1 MFSIIN
7 ICLAL
12 LTATVLSAGAIQ
24 GAVAYSRYCLG
35 HDSPYYTAVFG
46 LGGAKKCDFEHAESE
61 YNVDVDFVAVVALS
75 GFGALFWVS
84 IESHY
89 YIAVIKV
96 SVHAL

>member
-12 LTATVLSAGAIQ
+12 LTATVLSAGTIQ
-24 GAVAYSRYCLG
+24 GAVAYSRYCY
-35 HDSPYYTAVFG
+35 DSSAFFFDY
-46 LGGAKKCDFEHAESE
+46 AKKCDFEHAESE
-61 YNVDVDFVAVVALS
+61 YNADVDFVAVVVLS

-84 IESHY
+84 VESHY

-96 SVHAL
+96 GVHAL

>member
-12 LTATVLSAGAIQ
+12 LTGTVLSAGTIQ
-24 GAVAYSRYCLG
+24 GAVVYSRYCY
-35 HDSPYYTAVFG
+35 DSSYYSGFF
-46 LGGAKKCDFEHAESE
+46 LDGAKKCDFEHAESE
-61 YNVDVDFVAVVALS
+61 YNADVDFVAVVALS